1 MPDPI
6 TLALV
11 ISVAVAILSFWPHI
25 VSFLSER
32 VIPWIRERVSNQAGE
47 IMADLLTYADRGAT
61 AVRRSVRELWKR
73 FRGIVVSSKMQIEQT
88 GANTAIATTTTI
100 VQDEAGELWKAKPVE
115 ERIGWDDI
123 PEAIRSEFLSQN
135 TKVGS
140 LDLVAAVKEKVSKRA
155 AMEGM
160 TLTN

>member
-6 TLALV
+6 TITLI
-11 ISVAVAILSFWPHI
+11 ISAAVATLSFWPHI
-25 VSFLSER
+25 VSFLSEQI
-32 VIPWIRERVSNQAGE
+32 IPWIRERVSNQAGE
-47 IMADLLTYADRGAT
+47 VIADLLTYADRGAT

-73 FRGIVVSSKMQIEQT
+73 FRGIVVSSEMHVEKT

-100 VQDEAGELWKAKPVE
+100 VRDEAGQLWKTNPVE
-115 ERIGWDDI
+115 ERIEWAEI
-123 PEAIRSEFLSQN
+123 PEAIRSEFIRQN

-140 LDLVAAVKEKVSKRA
+140 LDLVAAVEAKVRERA
-155 AMEGM
+155 TMEGM